1 MTIVQGAAGLV
12 LAGMAL
18 CGAAQAQSQ
27 GSPGNSPTLDAV
39 RARGELICGVAG
51 TVAGF
56 SLPDSRGVMRGLDAD
71 SCRAVAAA
79 ALGDATKI
87 KWVSLTSANRF
98 TALQSGEVDVLFRQ
112 ATITLG
118 RVANLGFEFAGVNF
132 YDGTA
137 FLTKTAAGMKSAKS
151 LDGATVCMPLGTSTE
166 LAVADYFRAQNMRL
180 NPIKMEDQVELQRSF
195 VNGRC
200 DAYAT
205 DTSALAAFRFQQ
217 GDRRSDYTLLPE
229 VISKEPLAGV
239 VRKGDEKWLDLV
251 RWSHY
256 AMLTAEELGVTS
268 TNVDEHL
275 QSTVPDVRRLLG
287 VEGDLGKAL
296 GVDNRWAYNIVKQV
310 GNFAE
315 VWDRDIGPLN
325 VPRSVNNLWNKGGLQ
340 YPPPMR

>member
-1 MTIVQGAAGLV
+1 MISGWKMAGLV
-12 LAGMAL
+12 AASVVTSGVAMA
-18 CGAAQAQSQ
+18 Q
-27 GSPGNSPTLDAV
+27 GSGSATLDIV
-39 RARGELICGVAG
+39 RARGRLVCGVAG

-56 SLPDSRGVMRGLDAD
+56 SLPDNQGVMRGLDAD

-79 ALGDATKI
+79 ALGDATK
-87 KWVSLTSANRF
+87 VTFVPLTSANRF

-118 RVANLGFEFAGVNF
+118 REANLGFEFTGVNF

-137 FLTKTAAGMKSAKS
+137 FLTKTAAGVKSAKD

-166 LAVADYFRAQNMRL
+166 LAVADYFRSHNMKL
-180 NPIKMEDQVELQRSF
+180 NPIKMEDQSELQSSF

-205 DTSALAAFRFQQ
+205 DTSALAAFRSQQ
-217 GDRRSDYTLLPE
+217 GEHRNDYTLLPE

-239 VRKGDEKWLDLV
+239 VRKGDDKWLDLV
-251 RWSHY
+251 KWSHY

-268 TNVDEHL
+268 ANVDSQL
-275 QSTVPDVRRLLG
+275 QSTMPDTRRLLG

-296 GVDNRWAYNIVKQV
+296 GVDNRWAFNIVKQV

-315 VWDRDIGPLN
+315 VWGPRH
-325 VPRSVNNLWNKGGLQ
+325 RSARHSAQREQFVEQG
-340 YPPPMR
+340 RAAISAADAVT

>member
-1 MTIVQGAAGLV
+1 MALNRGAVGLVAAGL
-12 LAGMAL
+12 AL
-18 CGAAQAQSQ
+18 GGAAQAQGT
-27 GSPGNSPTLDAV
+27 GSATLDAV
-39 RARGELICGVAG
+39 RARGQLVCGLAG

-56 SLPDSRGVMRGLDAD
+56 SLPDSQGTMRGLDAD

-79 ALGDATKI
+79 VLGDASKV
-87 KWVSLTSANRF
+87 KWVPLTSTNRF

-118 RVANLGFEFAGVNF
+118 REANLGFEFTGVNF

-137 FLTKTAAGMKSAKS
+137 FLTKTAAGIVSAKG

-166 LAVADYFRAQNMRL
+166 LAVADYFRAQNMKL
-180 NPIKMEDQVELQRSF
+180 NPIKIEDQAELQRSF
-195 VNGRC
+195 VAGRC

-217 GDRRSDYTLLPE
+217 GERRADYKLLPE

-239 VRKGDEKWLDLV
+239 VRKGDDKWLDVV

-268 TNVDEHL
+268 ANADSQT

-287 VEGDLGKAL
+287 VEGDLGKAM
-296 GVDNRWAYNIVKQV
+296 GVDNKWAFNIIKQV

-315 VWDRDIGPLN
+315 VWDRNIGPLD
-325 VPRSVNNLWNKGGLQ
+325 VPRSVNDLWNKGGLQ